1 MARTKAEA
9 LRAVQKAKKSKA
21 ASSNETKASDAEK
34 AHRLKSGLGALR
46 EIRKYQGSTELLLHK
61 HSFQRL
67 VREMVQ
73 KLGPFRFEVQALVS
87 LQEACEQ
94 YLVGLFEDAGHIALH
109 GRRVTVMSRDL
120 KFSKRIRHSKDD
132 EAAVA
137 STADKGEL
145 TPRGTA
151 RCARSSKR
159 GSRNE
164 NVAERCG
171 LQSIGELDR
180 QGSSACRQL

>member
-1 MARTKAEA
+1 M
-9 LRAVQKAKKSKA
+9 LKA
-21 ASSNETKASDAEK
+21 ASCKETKASDAEK

-73 KLGPFRFEVQALVS
+73 KLGPFRFEVQALVA

-94 YLVGLFEDAGHIALH
+94 YLVGLFEDAGHIGLH
-109 GRRVTVMSRDL
+109 GRRATVKSRDL
-120 KFSKRIRHSKDD
+120 KFYKRIRYGTHD

-137 STADKGEL
+137 STADKGEP
-145 TPRGTA
+145 TPRGTV

-159 GSRNE
+159 GSKNE
-164 NVAERCG
+164 TVAERCG